1 MGWVCSAPECRHQYS
16 TSSVTK
22 RGGMGAVALLRR
34 ARGVLPVVAA
44 ACPRESRGGHD
55 VVLAPD
61 LRNRYLGM
69 WQVPRYNRIIDQ
81 CRWPYVQHKS
91 WAGSLPVKGAR
102 GD

>member
-1 MGWVCSAPECRHQYS
+1 MGWVYSAPQCGHQYS
-16 TSSVTK
+16 TSSATNGTGWVP
-22 RGGMGAVALLRR
+22 VALLRR

-44 ACPRESRGGHD
+44 ACLRESGGEHD

-81 CRWPYVQHKS
+81 CGWACVQHET
-91 WAGSLPVKGAR
+91 AVGSLPVKR
-102 GD
+102 G